1 MQLLGKSLED
11 ILNLM
16 PSKVFSIQSTCN
28 LAVQM
33 LEMLEFIHN
42 KHIIHRDIK
51 PDNFVMGRGDER
63 NKVYLLDF
71 GLAKKYRSSRTLQH
85 YPMICNKK
93 LTGTARYASINA
105 LKGIEQSRRDDL
117 ESLGYVL
124 LYFLRGSLPW
134 QGLPIK
140 NKEDR
145 YQKIMEKKR
154 DIPSNELCKNFP
166 KQFEVYV
173 EYTKQLTYTDDPDY
187 DYMKSLFNDVVIE
200 LGFPGI
206 DKSFDWIKPVSS
218 STTQMTTEGSKGKNS
233 NAAPAVN
240 VNQGYQGNIILITE
254 NPNSN
259 ETKENNKPMQEGILQ
274 GNNNNILSANVFN
287 STIQES
293 KDCFCNSNMGVV
305 DTNEQ
310 NNIGITY
317 TGSNFNNILNTGNI
331 QALVSKQNMDN
342 ATLIPNKVFLL
353 KEEEDGFEIE
363 ISNNFCK
370 DKCNCVIY

>member
-1 MQLLGKSLED
+1 
-11 ILNLM
+11 
-16 PSKVFSIQSTCN
+16 
-28 LAVQM
+28 
-33 LEMLEFIHN
+33 
-42 KHIIHRDIK
+42 
-51 PDNFVMGRGDER
+51 
-63 NKVYLLDF
+63 
-71 GLAKKYRSSRTLQH
+71 
-85 YPMICNKK
+85 MICNKK

-105 LKGIEQSRRDDL
+105 LKGVEQSRRDDL

-154 DIPSNELCKNFP
+154 DIPPNELCKNFP

-187 DYMKSLFNDVVIE
+187 EYMKSLFNDVVIE
-200 LGFPGI
+200 LGFSGI
-206 DKSFDWIKPVSS
+206 DKSFDWIKPVSN

-240 VNQGYQGNIILITE
+240 AHQGIQGNVILITE

-259 ETKENNKPMQEGILQ
+259 ETKENNKPMPEGIIQ

-293 KDCFCNSNMGVV
+293 KDCFCNSNMGVL

-342 ATLIPNKVFLL
+342 ATLIPNKVFLF
-353 KEEEDGFEIE
+353 KEEEDGIKIE

-370 DKCNCVIY
+370 DTCNCVIY

>member
-1 MQLLGKSLED
+1 
-11 ILNLM
+11 
-16 PSKVFSIQSTCN
+16 
-28 LAVQM
+28 
-33 LEMLEFIHN
+33 
-42 KHIIHRDIK
+42 
-51 PDNFVMGRGDER
+51 
-63 NKVYLLDF
+63 
-71 GLAKKYRSSRTLQH
+71 
-85 YPMICNKK
+85 
-93 LTGTARYASINA
+93 
-105 LKGIEQSRRDDL
+105 
-117 ESLGYVL
+117 
-124 LYFLRGSLPW
+124 
-134 QGLPIK
+134 
-140 NKEDR
+140 
-145 YQKIMEKKR
+145 
-154 DIPSNELCKNFP
+154 
-166 KQFEVYV
+166 
-173 EYTKQLTYTDDPDY
+173 
-187 DYMKSLFNDVVIE
+187 
-200 LGFPGI
+200 
-206 DKSFDWIKPVSS
+206 
-218 STTQMTTEGSKGKNS
+218 MTTEGSKGKNS

-240 VNQGYQGNIILITE
+240 VNQGYQGNVILITE